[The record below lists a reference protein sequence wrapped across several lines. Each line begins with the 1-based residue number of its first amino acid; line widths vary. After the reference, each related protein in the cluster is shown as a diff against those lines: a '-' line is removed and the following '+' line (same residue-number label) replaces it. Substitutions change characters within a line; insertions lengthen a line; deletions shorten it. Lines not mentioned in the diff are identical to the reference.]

1 MYFKYMCITCIRYIY
16 FILDFNN
23 NNVYYMTSDNVF
35 SDWLTSLVTFFDKT
49 LYSPRV
55 TSREVN
61 ITFQRLPPS

>member
-1 MYFKYMCITCIRYIY
+1 MYFKYICITCIRYIY

-49 LYSPRV
+49 LYYEFSLLHIFSLVIQP
-55 TSREVN
+55 
-61 ITFQRLPPS
+61 

>member
-55 TSREVN
+55 TPREVN